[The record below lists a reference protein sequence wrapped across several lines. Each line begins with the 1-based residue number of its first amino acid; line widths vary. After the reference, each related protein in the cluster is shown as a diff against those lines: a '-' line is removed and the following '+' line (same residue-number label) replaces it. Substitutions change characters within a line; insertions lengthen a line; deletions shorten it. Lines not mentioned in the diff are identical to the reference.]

1 MSFLLKRV
9 NEGRQKFVRPQP
21 PSLDKVRLAIT
32 LLYPEMLRI
41 SRGSQSP
48 AINQFGRG
56 MIWPVRWWWW
66 LWRGEGEGGEVVW
79 KEEIVGRE
87 NGLCREGSRGG
98 C

>member
-1 MSFLLKRV
+1 MHVIHSSYMAMKYDWGNENIQVSFLLKRV
-9 NEGRQKFVRPQP
+9 KEGRQKFVRPQP

-66 LWRGEGEGGEVVW
+66 LWRGR
-79 KEEIVGRE
+79 GRE
-87 NGLCREGSRGG
+87 ER
-98 C
+98 